1 MSPKDLD
8 EARAAVRG
16 HADIIDVKNPR
27 EGSLGANFPWVIR
40 RIKEE
45 VSVPVSAT
53 IGDFDFKPGT
63 AALAAL
69 GAAVSGAEYI
79 KVGLFG
85 IKTADQA
92 IELLKAVV
100 KAVKEFDGGK
110 KVVSAFYS
118 DYSRIGSVSPFELP
132 RIASEVDIDVA
143 MVDTAIKDG
152 KSTFEFLSENE
163 LKKFVADAHEF
174 GLETAIAGSLK
185 FEDIPAV
192 KRINPDIIG
201 VRGMLCGGDR
211 NDRIK
216 EELVRR
222 LKSML

>member
-1 MSPKDLD
+1 MD

-85 IKTADQA
+85 IKTAEQA

-163 LKKFVADAHEF
+163 LKRFVADAHEF

-211 NDRIK
+211 NGRIK

>member
-1 MSPKDLD
+1 MD

-85 IKTADQA
+85 IKTAEQA

-152 KSTFEFLSENE
+152 RSTFEFLSENE
-163 LKKFVADAHEF
+163 LKRFVADAHEF

-211 NDRIK
+211 NGRIK

>member
-1 MSPKDLD
+1 MD

-85 IKTADQA
+85 IKTAEQA

-211 NDRIK
+211 NGRIK

>member
-85 IKTADQA
+85 IKTAEQA

-211 NDRIK
+211 NGRIK